1 MEYKRFAAAFAAVS
15 LMLTAFSCGDKK
27 ETSKKSSDTSVESEV
42 SETTEKSNKKTDKEK
57 EKSSE
62 DETETTSKS
71 DKKTTTDKKSDSQTN
86 EKADKKKESTTTAA
100 DKKSAKSTTTSS
112 KSKGSA
118 STTPLET
125 SPHSI
130 DFGSITTAASGGST
144 QTTESESESEYTAE
158 ITMGASPKAV
168 GDNVTIEGS
177 NVIITAGG
185 DYLVKGS
192 TDNGQVCVSTATE
205 EKVKVILDGVKI
217 ANSTGPAIMIDE
229 AKRCTVELLEG
240 TVSVLRDG
248 AKDKINDGVIFSN
261 DTLRIKGGGELCIYS
276 NNAHGIASDDDV
288 IIEGGTF
295 EINSIK
301 SGIYAHDDITINDG
315 DLTILG
321 GTNGLKS
328 KGTINI
334 NGGRCVVSGGTKEE
348 KSSIYAGGPF
358 NYTGGYVF
366 AAGNQVSAPTT
377 SVNPFVIVDL
387 GDSFDAGSAVE
398 MILDA
403 TQMISFEPHNNF
415 RCLMMLAP
423 EIGVD
428 SEYSTIINGQES
440 KSIKLSDGQNI
451 VGFK

>member
-15 LMLTAFSCGDKK
+15 LMITAFSCGDKK
-27 ETSKKSSDTSVESEV
+27 ENTKDSSDTAIESEV
-42 SETTEKSNKKTDKEK
+42 SATDKKSTKEK
-57 EKSSE
+57 DKSSE
-62 DETETTSKS
+62 DETETTKKS
-71 DKKTTTDKKSDSQTN
+71 DKKTTTDKKSDSKTT
-86 EKADKKKESTTTAA
+86 EKADKKNETATTAA
-100 DKKSAKSTTTSS
+100 DKKSAKSTTTAA
-112 KSKGSA
+112 KSNGTA
-118 STTPLET
+118 STTSLEV
-125 SPHSI
+125 SPQSI
-130 DFGSITTAASGGST
+130 DTGRGTSSSSSDSGSEPA
-144 QTTESESESEYTAE
+144 QSEPESEYTAE
-158 ITMGASPKAV
+158 ITMGATPKAV
-168 GDNVTIEGS
+168 GENVTIEG
-177 NVIITAGG
+177 NTVIITAGG

-205 EKVKVILDGVKI
+205 EKVKVILDGVDI
-217 ANSTGPAIMIDE
+217 ANSAGPAILIDE
-229 AKRCTVELLEG
+229 AKKCTVELMNG

-301 SGIYAHDDITINDG
+301 SGIYAHDDITVNDG
-315 DLTILG
+315 ELTIFG

-334 NGGRCVVSGGTKEE
+334 NGGRCVISGGTKEE

-377 SVNPFVIVDL
+377 SANPFVIVDL
-387 GDSFDAGSAVE
+387 GGSFDAGSAVE
-398 MILDA
+398 MVLDSA
-403 TQMISFEPHNNF
+403 QMIAFEPHNNF

-423 EIGVD
+423 EISAGSSYYTV
-428 SEYSTIINGQES
+428 INGS
-440 KSIKLSDGQNI
+440 GGKTITLADGQNI
-451 VGFK
+451 VDYK